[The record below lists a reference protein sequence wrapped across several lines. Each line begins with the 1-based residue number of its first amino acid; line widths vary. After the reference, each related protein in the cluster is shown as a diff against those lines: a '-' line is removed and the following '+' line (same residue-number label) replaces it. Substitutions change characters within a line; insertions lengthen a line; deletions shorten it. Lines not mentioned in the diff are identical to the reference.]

1 MRRRLAFALAAFTV
15 GALALP
21 ATGSA
26 AGGGDYLRFVYFSAP
41 ASDGFRLSFTASSG
55 PGKRQPQASFALSR
69 RGQSVTYATKGRPAI
84 HGNHIEG
91 DFGPFGSFSGTFS
104 GNVKGGKGCDPYVH
118 HRTEF
123 EGRLDVE
130 GEHGFASATLRKAS
144 GRFVALVKDPDCDG
158 PVPERKP
165 EVKQQQVLLLA
176 CPSRT
181 TELFAHLDRRRER
194 SSTQAW
200 SSERRGKVL
209 ILRSAVDQGDATD
222 FEVDGDLAEATL
234 SPGGPFDGS
243 AAFADGELTGDLT
256 VDLLG
261 TTEPTALTPAP
272 AGIASGR
279 ERPDCGEG

>member
-130 GEHGFASATLRKAS
+130 GEHGFASATSAS
-144 GRFVALVKDPDCDG
+144 GSRSPALW
-158 PVPERKP
+158 
-165 EVKQQQVLLLA
+165 
-176 CPSRT
+176 SRT
-181 TELFAHLDRRRER
+181 PTATVPSLSASRRSSSSRCCCWPARRGRPSYSPTSIDAANDPPRRR
-194 SSTQAW
+194 
-200 SSERRGKVL
+200 
-209 ILRSAVDQGDATD
+209 
-222 FEVDGDLAEATL
+222 
-234 SPGGPFDGS
+234 GPPS
-243 AAFADGELTGDLT
+243 AAA
-256 VDLLG
+256 
-261 TTEPTALTPAP
+261 
-272 AGIASGR
+272 R
-279 ERPDCGEG
+279 C

>member
-1 MRRRLAFALAAFTV
+1 M
-15 GALALP
+15 GALGLP

-26 AGGGDYLRFVYFSAP
+26 AGGGDYLRFVSFNAP
-41 ASDGFRLSFTASSG
+41 ASDGFHLFFTASSG

-69 RGQSVTYATKGRPAI
+69 RGQSVTYAAKGRPAI

-104 GNVKGGKGCDPYVH
+104 GSLEGGKGCDPYVH

-130 GEHGFASATLRKAS
+130 GEHGFASAKLREAE
-144 GRFVALVKDPDCDG
+144 GRFVALVKDPDCDE
-158 PVPERKP
+158 PFPERKP
-165 EVKQQQVLLLA
+165 ETEPQQVLLQA
-176 CPSRT
+176 CQSGT
-181 TELFAHLDRRRER
+181 TQLYAHLDRRRER

-209 ILRSAVDQGDATD
+209 VFRSAVDQGDATD
-222 FEVDGDLAEATL
+222 FEVNGDLTKATL
-234 SPGGPFDGS
+234 TPGGAFDGS
-243 AAFADGELTGDLT
+243 ATFADGELTGDLT